1 MVTASAQAHPRRHRV
16 TVREY
21 HRMAEAGVLSAQD
34 RVELIE
40 GEIIDMTPIGP
51 RHADVVDRIVAALS
65 RQRTTG
71 LRIRVQN
78 PLTLGDASEPQ
89 PDIAVVADRNY
100 ADAHPVASDVQLVI
114 EVSDTTLAFDRD
126 VKLPLYARA
135 GVPEVWIVNLPAG
148 QLEVFRE
155 PVGDRY
161 LRALTP
167 APDETIS
174 PRAASTIELRVG
186 EILGR

>member
-51 RHADVVDRIVAALS
+51 RHADAVDRIVAALS
-65 RQRTTG
+65 RQPTPG

-89 PDIAVVADRNY
+89 PDIAIVADRSY
-100 ADAHPVASDVQLVI
+100 ADAHPVASDVRLVI

-135 GVPEVWIVNLPAG
+135 GVPEVWIVNLPAN
-148 QLEVFRE
+148 QLEIFRE
-155 PVGDRY
+155 PAGDRY
-161 LRALTP
+161 LHALTP

-174 PRAASTIELRVG
+174 PRAARTIELRAG
-186 EILGR
+186 ELLGR